1 MKTATVELEAGG
13 VGCHGQ
19 FVDLDWFFVLVV
31 ELAKRLC
38 FCLKGGSAPAPG
50 RAGAHR
56 GTLPRC
62 RGAPGRTGAAIVHDS
77 KKKFWWAKKV
87 G

>member
-50 RAGAHR
+50 RTGARCPGAGAGRNSGGRKKWASPPFPH
-56 GTLPRC
+56 LPDR
-62 RGAPGRTGAAIVHDS
+62 
-77 KKKFWWAKKV
+77 
-87 G
+87 

>member
-13 VGCHGQ
+13 VGCHGR

-31 ELAKRLC
+31 ELRVGEAAVFLFERRKCPGTGARR
-38 FCLKGGSAPAPG
+38 GAPGHVAPVPG

-56 GTLPRC
+56 GGNR
-62 RGAPGRTGAAIVHDS
+62 A
-77 KKKFWWAKKV
+77 
-87 G
+87 